1 MSNAEE
7 PAEEC
12 LVSAPRYDFE
22 WQRAYAYDVPLDELP
37 TFMPGD
43 VLSIDCR
50 YKNTFDNPL
59 LREAL
64 GRVGMTEPTEVHLGD
79 ETLDEMCLVGLLF
92 AFERED

>member
-1 MSNAEE
+1 MPPPPPGLDPLRVAIQGTSVDLSGA
-7 PAEEC
+7 AT
-12 LVSAPRYDFE
+12 AK
-22 WQRAYAYDVPLDELP
+22 DVKLTRKDPNDAG
-37 TFMPGD
+37 F
-43 VLSIDCR
+43 
-50 YKNTFDNPL
+50 